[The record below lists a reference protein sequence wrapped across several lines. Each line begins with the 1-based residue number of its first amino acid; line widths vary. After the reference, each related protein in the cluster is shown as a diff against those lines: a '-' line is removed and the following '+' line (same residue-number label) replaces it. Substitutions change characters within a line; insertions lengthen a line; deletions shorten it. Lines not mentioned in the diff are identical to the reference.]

1 MANPIPCVNCL
12 EVPDA
17 DFLVTNRLDM
27 PWPFDQSTVGLCTTC
42 LISMTAAMAEALAA
56 VFGTAPEPEGPGV
69 LEQVEAEEG
78 PVKVASASSK
88 SRKPKEPEPVA
99 VHAGPE
105 ATQEAPAADDLG

>member
-42 LISMTAAMAEALAA
+42 LIGAAAAMAEALAA

-88 SRKPKEPEPVA
+88 SRRSKESDPVA
-99 VHAGPE
+99 VAVGPE
-105 ATQEAPAADDLG
+105 AAEEVPTPDDLG